1 MTLSVAACTAAMA
14 SFCIAASL
22 LLVNVCSRGIY
33 ETESACELDFFQ
45 NKCFQNVGGRRFELL
60 RQKLCQHFDYET
72 VKEFSKDEP
81 VLQQAALPLLT
92 INFCFDLVVVL
103 GGREGLESLK
113 DGLLVEVLGLRGL
126 VWTFW
131 NGISPH

>member
-1 MTLSVAACTAAMA
+1 MA

-22 LLVNVCSRGIY
+22 LLVNVCSR
-33 ETESACELDFFQ
+33 ET
-45 NKCFQNVGGRRFELL
+45 
-60 RQKLCQHFDYET
+60 YET
-72 VKEFSKDEP
+72 VKEFAKDEP
-81 VLQQAALPLLT
+81 VLQQAALPLPT